1 MNSYLIVILG
11 SMAAAYAL
19 NTVVGFLNL
28 GALHPEVPAEFQGR
42 IDAEAY
48 ARSQAYARATGRF
61 ALASDTIE
69 FAATT
74 AFILLGGFGWADEA
88 ARALGLGE
96 LATGLAFFAL
106 LFLLG
111 QLLSLPFAL
120 WRTFVIEQRFGFNR
134 TTPATFALDRLKS
147 WFLAALIGAPLAA
160 MVLWFFSAA
169 GPWAWLLAWAGVTA
183 VMLALQYL
191 APVAILPLFNKFTPL
206 PDGELRQA
214 LEALARDQRF
224 NLSGLFVIDG
234 SRRSAKS
241 NAYFTGLG
249 KRKRIALYDTL
260 IQAHSTE
267 EIVAVLAHEVGH
279 WKRGHVM
286 RMTASTIARIGL
298 FLFLMSLFM
307 HTPALFDAV
316 GVEHISIHVG
326 LVLFLVLY
334 TPLTLAL
341 GLWDQALSRRYEFEA
356 DAFAAQATNRPE
368 ALIQALKTLSVS
380 NLSNLTPHPAYVAVN
395 YSHPPVLKRI
405 EALHKLEQ

>member
-48 ARSQAYARATGRF
+48 ARSQAYARATGCF

-169 GPWAWLLAWAGVTA
+169 GPWAWLLAWVGVTA

-279 WKRGHVM
+279 WKRGHVL
-286 RMTASTIARIGL
+286 RMTASTITRIGL

-307 HTPALFDAV
+307 HIPALFDAV

-326 LVLFLVLY
+326 LVLFLLLY

>member
-28 GALHPEVPAEFQGR
+28 GALHPDVPAEFQGR
-42 IDAEAY
+42 IDAEEY
-48 ARSQAYARATGRF
+48 ARSQAYTRATGRF
-61 ALASDTIE
+61 ALVSDTIE
-69 FAATT
+69 FAATA

-88 ARALGLGE
+88 TRALGLGE

-111 QLLSLPFAL
+111 QFLSLPFAL
-120 WRTFVIEQRFGFNR
+120 WRTFVIEERFGFNR
-134 TTPATFALDRLKS
+134 TSPATFALDRLKS
-147 WFLAALIGAPLAA
+147 WLLAALIGGPLAA

-183 VMLALQYL
+183 VMLVLQYL

-260 IQAHSTE
+260 VQAHSTE

-279 WKRGHVM
+279 WKRGHVL
-286 RMTASTIARIGL
+286 RMTASAIGRIGL
-298 FLFLMSLFM
+298 ILFLMSLFM
-307 HTPALFDAV
+307 HTPALFAAV
-316 GVEHISIHVG
+316 GVEHVSIHAG
-326 LVLFLVLY
+326 LVLFLLLY
-334 TPLTLAL
+334 TPLALAL

-356 DAFAAQATNRPE
+356 DAFAAQATNHPE

-405 EALHKLEQ
+405 EALRKLMR